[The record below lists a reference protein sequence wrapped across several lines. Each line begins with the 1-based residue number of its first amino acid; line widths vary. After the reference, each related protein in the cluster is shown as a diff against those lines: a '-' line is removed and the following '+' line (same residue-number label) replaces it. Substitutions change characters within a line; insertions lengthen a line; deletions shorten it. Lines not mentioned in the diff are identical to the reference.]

1 MLPAQSTVGDDHYV
15 MLDLRNGLD
24 VIGDANANGQLKG
37 KFELNA
43 QSGGVVK
50 MMADD
55 LNALLVQNNAEGN
68 DVKSGS
74 QITISDK
81 AHLQVTGDVAATF
94 RDFGHGSG
102 DDENGILLNNG
113 VMSANSLSL
122 IHEHDNSATTPEES
136 AYYATGANKI
146 DFGSTDGT
154 VAVQEV
160 VINDLQRVTKPED
173 STSDNSYAS
182 EVVFARGTLDI
193 GENLSSINDTL
204 VVGVAEGTAT
214 VANLDF
220 YGADIV
226 EGASG
231 ATGTI
236 NVDTVPCC

>member
-1 MLPAQSTVGDDHYV
+1 

-24 VIGDANANGQLKG
+24 VIGTDAGVLSG
-37 KFELNA
+37 KFELTA

-68 DVKSGS
+68 ALKSGS
-74 QITISDK
+74 HITISNK

-94 RDFGHGSG
+94 RDFGQGS
-102 DDENGILLNNG
+102 DDSENGILLNNG

-122 IHEHDNSATTPEES
+122 IHEHDNSAATPEES

-146 DFGSTDGT
+146 DFGSSTGT
-154 VAVQEV
+154 VAVKEV

-182 EVVFARGTLDI
+182 EVVFAQGTLDI
-193 GENLSSINDTL
+193 GENLSSTL
-204 VVGVAEGTAT
+204 RKLSLLKA
-214 VANLDF
+214 
-220 YGADIV
+220 
-226 EGASG
+226 
-231 ATGTI
+231 
-236 NVDTVPCC
+236 P